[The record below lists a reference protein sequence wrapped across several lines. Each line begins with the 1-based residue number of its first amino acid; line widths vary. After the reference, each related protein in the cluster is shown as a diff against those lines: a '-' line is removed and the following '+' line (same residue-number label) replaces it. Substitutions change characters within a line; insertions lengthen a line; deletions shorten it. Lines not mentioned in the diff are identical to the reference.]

1 MKRFALCSLALLLSV
16 FTASTFAQDTTP
28 NGWFDFSL
36 PWDDATPN
44 TIIDMSRYNTRP
56 AGKNGWIKTDG
67 PTFVESATG
76 KRVRFLGTNTTAWH
90 CFPTKDQAEKIAARM
105 AKFGI
110 NIVRLHHMDNRW
122 DIKSG
127 SSIWKLDEQGALHID
142 ENQLDKM
149 DYFVA
154 QLKAHG
160 IYVNI
165 NLKVSKLLSAADG
178 LPEGIKDLKT
188 HYHKRVDRF
197 DRQMIDHQ
205 KAYARD
211 LLTHVNPYTKLA
223 YTDDPA
229 VAVVE
234 INNENGLLGEA
245 WGNVAMDM
253 ENYPE
258 PFNTELLNL
267 WNTWLNKQY
276 SSDEQL
282 AKAWSNDNEAQTEP
296 VFRDDELWKFS
307 TQGQSKGKLQAE
319 NNPNGE
325 LHLAMWQTDG
335 KNYHAEL
342 SRSDLRIR
350 ENEGYILRFKARA
363 KEPRVINLAV
373 MRDREDFRNC
383 GLTKTVN
390 LTAEWQA
397 FEFPFTGYKI
407 DPGHTRMTFKVGQ
420 NDIDIWFDEIT
431 IEPNTAGM
439 GLLQEE
445 SLAKKNIHIPTASS
459 KQQRK
464 DWIAFLVEV
473 ETNFAHEMRDFLKND
488 LGVKSMV
495 IDSQI
500 DWGGLSGYAREANM
514 DYADVHAYWQHPSFP
529 GGGWSHTNWT
539 IDNTS
544 MVNAWAKGETGT
556 LDKYATQR
564 LIDKPFSVSEY
575 DHAAPSEYNA
585 ETMPLF
591 AAIAATQDWD
601 AIYSFEYGP
610 VTFAKDQNRIAQFFD
625 HGSHP
630 AKISFYPAAAML
642 FRQAN
647 LKPLQTTGTLT
658 LPEKA
663 YLHFDR
669 AKEAW
674 EKAQVD
680 LSAYSV
686 LNKRIGMK
694 MGVDSTAKLNYALM
708 LPAQEQSGQPTVQ
721 SHESGGVFTTH
732 SPMACVIVGQIG
744 GHQNTAGNMA
754 ILCPEFE
761 KNFGAL
767 TLTAMDDQPIIDS
780 SSVLLTAIAQGRN
793 KNMKWNSAHNSI
805 SDKWGNGPTQV
816 LAIPGKITIRCD
828 KLTRVYALDQ
838 TGKRDHEVKTQRIDG
853 QLIFDISAD
862 HKTVWYE
869 LADQ

>member
-1 MKRFALCSLALLLSV
+1 MNRYLQHLAVLLTLSLPTLAMAQTNGDW
-16 FTASTFAQDTTP
+16 FT
-28 NGWFDFSL
+28 FSP

-44 TIIDMSRYNTRP
+44 TIIDMSHLNAKP
-56 AGKNGWIKTDG
+56 AGKNGWIKVDG
-67 PTFVESATG
+67 HTFIESDTG

-90 CFPTKDQAEKIAARM
+90 CFPTQDQAEKIAARM

-127 SSIWKLDEQGALHID
+127 SSIWKLDDNGALHID

-154 QLKAHG
+154 QLKKHG

-165 NLKVSKLLSAADG
+165 NLKVSKLVSAADG
-178 LPEGIKDLKT
+178 FPEGIKDLKT

-197 DRQMIDHQ
+197 DPQMIEHQ
-205 KAYARD
+205 KNFARE

-245 WGNVAMDM
+245 WGNIAMDM
-253 ENYPE
+253 ENFPE
-258 PFNTELLNL
+258 PFNTQLLMQ
-267 WNTWLNKQY
+267 WNDWLNKQY
-276 SSDEQL
+276 SSDQQL
-282 AKAWSNDNEAQTEP
+282 AKAWSNENDAQTEP
-296 VFRDDELWKFS
+296 VFRENELWKFS
-307 TQGQSKGKLQAE
+307 TQGKSKGKLQAE

-325 LHLAMWQTDG
+325 LHIAMWQTDG

-342 SRSDLRIR
+342 HRRDLRIR

-363 KEPRVINLAV
+363 KSDRVINLAV
-373 MRDREDFRNC
+373 MRDREDYRNC
-383 GLTKTVN
+383 GLTKTVK
-390 LTAEWQA
+390 LTENWQA
-397 FEFPFTGYKI
+397 YEFPFTGYKI
-407 DPGHTRMTFKVGQ
+407 DPGHTRLTFKVGQ
-420 NDIDIWFDEIT
+420 NDIDIWLDEIT

-439 GLLQEE
+439 GLLEGE

-464 DWIAFLVEV
+464 DWIAFLVDV
-473 ETNFAHEMRDFLKND
+473 ETRFAREMRDFLKND

-500 DWGGLSGYAREANM
+500 DWGGLSGYAREAIM
-514 DYADVHAYWQHPSFP
+514 DYADVHSYWQHPSFP

-539 IDNTS
+539 IDNSS
-544 MVNAWAKGETGT
+544 MVNAWGQGETGT

-564 LIDKPFSVSEY
+564 LVDKPFSVSEY
-575 DHAAPSEYNA
+575 DHSAPSEYNA

-591 AAIAATQDWD
+591 AAIAASQDWD

-610 VTFAKDQNRIAQFFD
+610 VTFEKDQNRIGQFFD

-647 LKPLQTTGTLT
+647 LKPLQATGTLT
-658 LPEKA
+658 LPDKA
-663 YLHFDR
+663 YLQFDR

-674 EKAQVD
+674 EKAKVD
-680 LSAYSV
+680 ISAYNV
-686 LNKRIGMK
+686 LNKRMGMK
-694 MGVDSTAKLNYALM
+694 MGDDSTAKLNYALT
-708 LPAQEQSGQPTVQ
+708 LPATEQAGQPTVQ
-721 SHESGGVFTTH
+721 SHAAGSVFTTS
-732 SPMACVIVGQIG
+732 SPKASVIVGQIG
-744 GHQNTAGNMA
+744 GHQNSAGVMA
-754 ILCPEFE
+754 IQCPDFE
-761 KNFGAL
+761 KNFGAM
-767 TLTAMDDQPIIDS
+767 TLTAMDDQPIVES

-793 KNMKWNSAHNSI
+793 KNMKWNKAHNSI
-805 SDKWGNGPTQV
+805 SNQWGSGPTEV
-816 LAIPGKITIRCD
+816 LAIPGKVTIRCD
-828 KLTRVYALDQ
+828 KLTKVYALDQ
-838 TGKRDHEVKTQRIDG
+838 AGQRDHQVTAQRIDG
-853 QLIFDISAD
+853 QLVFNISAE

-869 LADQ
+869 LTDQ